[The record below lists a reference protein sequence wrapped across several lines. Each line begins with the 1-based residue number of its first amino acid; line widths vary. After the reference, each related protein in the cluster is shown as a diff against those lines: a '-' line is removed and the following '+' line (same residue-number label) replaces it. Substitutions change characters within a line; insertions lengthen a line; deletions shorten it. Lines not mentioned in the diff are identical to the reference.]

1 MELITSKIP
10 LPSTLPVMVL
20 SDCTLFPHCL
30 LPLCIF
36 EPRYRQMLTHALETD
51 RMFCIGTIQRDADD
65 RDDDAIR
72 SVSTA
77 ALIRACVSQPDGTS
91 NLILQGVRRIR
102 LGEWQ
107 QREPFRLAAIEEF
120 DENPAGLNA
129 PQADETPASL
139 DQIANELVSLTSA
152 NGSLSETLT
161 HHLRTLDN
169 ASATADVIAHNV
181 VGDPDLKQ
189 QILEIPR
196 LRTRLRLLLAYC
208 NARAGEA

>member
-1 MELITSKIP
+1 
-10 LPSTLPVMVL
+10 
-20 SDCTLFPHCL
+20 
-30 LPLCIF
+30 
-36 EPRYRQMLTHALETD
+36 MLAHALETD

-77 ALIRACVSQPDGTS
+77 ALIRACVAQPDGTS

-107 QREPFRLAAIEEF
+107 QREPFRIAEIYEF
-120 DENPAGLNA
+120 DENSTYETA
-129 PQADETPASL
+129 PDVGEISG
-139 DQIANELVSLTSA
+139 DIDDIANDLVGLTSA
-152 NGSLSETLT
+152 NGSLSATLT
-161 HHLRTLDN
+161 EHLRELDN

-189 QILEIPR
+189 EILEIPQ

-208 NARAGEA
+208 NARTGDI

>member
-1 MELITSKIP
+1 MEPITSEIP

-36 EPRYRQMLTHALETD
+36 EPRYREMLAHALETD

-102 LGEWQ
+102 IGGWHQ
-107 QREPFRLAAIEEF
+107 HDPFRIAEIEDFE
-120 DENPAGLNA
+120 DHSSTHDDSLTELI
-129 PQADETPASL
+129 ADDL
-139 DQIANELVSLTSA
+139 DQIASDLVSLSSA

-161 HHLRTLDN
+161 EHLRELDN

-181 VGDPDLKQ
+181 VGDPELKQ
-189 QILEIPR
+189 EILEIPN

-208 NARAGEA
+208 NARTGEI